1 MIQQAPGAGYQDLGP
16 GLERLNL
23 RRGADPAVDCGAADF
38 RAPAESL
45 DGLVNLLG
53 QLTRGGDDQRSSPP
67 GWAAEQPVQDGQDE
81 GCGLAGPG
89 LRQPQHVAA
98 CEYEGYGLF
107 LDRGGQPVTGGPD
120 SGGDRR
126 IERKLFKI
134 H

>member
-16 GLERLNL
+16 GLERLDL
-23 RRGADPAVDCGAADF
+23 RCGADPAVDCGAADF

-81 GCGLAGPG
+81 GCGLAGAG
-89 LRQPQHVAA
+89 LCGADDVAA
-98 CEYEGYGLF
+98 GQNGWDCGILN
-107 LDRGGQPVTGGPD
+107 GGWGGITCAVIPG
-120 SGGDRR
+120 SRR
-126 IERKLFKI
+126 LSKLN
-134 H
+134 